1 MIHTKYVIFLCMIM
15 LTFAWA
21 CKPAPDASEAAAGI
35 AEALDDNDI
44 ALAKKRANALDGN
57 FNEAEAGVAE
67 LCGLSIELMRL
78 SDEDNAYAAQA
89 LQYYQAAVRRDSV
102 AASRYYEKL
111 PAEKFGYLQMLRQLR
126 RQIITRE
133 SGITISEDEEYG
145 DEE

>member
-1 MIHTKYVIFLCMIM
+1 MIHTKYVILLCLIM

-21 CKPAPDASEAAAGI
+21 CKPSASASDAAAGI
-35 AEALDDNDI
+35 SEALDNNDI
-44 ALAKKRANALDGN
+44 DLAKKCANALDSH
-57 FNEAEAGVAE
+57 FNEADASVAD

-102 AASRYYEKL
+102 AASKYYETL
-111 PAEKFGYLQMLRQLR
+111 PTEKFGYLQMLRQLR

-133 SGITISEDEEYG
+133 SGITISEDEEYA
-145 DEE
+145 D